1 MGGPMLAQK
10 TIAAV
15 IGEPCSPLMIK
26 PAERTRHRITVVLV
40 FGLVYFIAALVV
52 FWFFLDRVIAA
63 IDPQALHSFLSKAS
77 FHRNGYPLAANLTR
91 AQLFFSRASLAV
103 IFADLAIAA
112 FIGRDTI
119 KRLLRDFFW
128 TPTSPVNLAIFRIAV
143 FGTTLLIL
151 HVDAPATKWFSTF
164 PRQLVIAPYGTG
176 WILPYIPISQS
187 LVGIVSGVLVV
198 FCIMGMIGLFSRAS
212 SAIAIVLG
220 LYVLGITQVF
230 GKVSHDQAVIWFLA
244 ILAASPCGDALA
256 IDAIW
261 TSRKRADQGTT
272 ELPGDLISYA
282 LPLRFACVLL
292 GVIYFFPG
300 FWKVWNSGF
309 GWALSDNLKYQM
321 YSKWMEFGGW
331 TPFFR
336 LDWHP
341 WLYRALALG
350 TIVFEMS
357 FIVLIFFPRL
367 RRAAAAGGVTF
378 NLGTL
383 IFLRIFF
390 YDLLIYYVAL
400 FDVSGWLKK
409 VGGRLFKAPLNVF
422 YDGSCNVCRRAIA
435 SIRTVDVFDRIVY
448 MDAREDPALDTSN
461 AAGESR
467 LELLPDIYARSGAR
481 RYRGAEVY
489 RAMAARIPILWPLVP
504 FLFLPPVDAIA
515 NRVYSRVKH
524 GRTCAPVNGKDD
536 SSEGRTR
543 VGNSDWNM
551 ATAVGVLL
559 VAANV
564 YTGARG
570 IVSGWPFACYP
581 TFAPMAGEEI
591 ISLEVVALDARGEII
606 PTDTSSLRESF
617 SHQRLRGL
625 LESVARLPMPGGSLD
640 RLRGVWQLYVQKDPQ
655 LGAAASVRFY
665 RATLRTVPGDQHLN
679 PLQREL
685 IAEIK
690 L

>member
-1 MGGPMLAQK
+1 MQK
-10 TIAAV
+10 SDTVKSRAALTL
-15 IGEPCSPLMIK
+15 IL
-26 PAERTRHRITVVLV
+26 
-40 FGLVYFIAALVV
+40 GLVYFIVALI
-52 FWFFLDRVIAA
+52 FYSYSLDRLAA
-63 IDPQALHSFLSKAS
+63 TINPVTLCSFLNNFS
-77 FHRNGYPLAANLTR
+77 FHRNAYPLAVNLTR
-91 AQLFFSRASLAV
+91 AQLFFSRASVAV

-119 KRLLRDFFW
+119 RRLVRDFFW

-143 FGTTLLIL
+143 FGTTLIIL

-176 WILPYIPISQS
+176 WILPYVPISQS
-187 LVGIVSGVLVV
+187 LVGVVSGLLVV

-212 SAIAIVLG
+212 SAIALVLG

-261 TSRKRADQGTT
+261 TSRKRADQGIT
-272 ELPGDLISYA
+272 ELPGDSISYA

-341 WLYRALALG
+341 WLYRALAMG

-367 RRAAAAGGVTF
+367 RRVAAAGGVAF

-390 YDLLIYYVAL
+390 YDLLIFYVAL
-400 FDVSGWLKK
+400 FDVSEWLKK
-409 VGGRLFKAPLNVF
+409 VGGRLFKESLNVF

-435 SIRTVDVFDRIVY
+435 AIRTVDVFDRIVY
-448 MDAREDPALDTSN
+448 MDAREDRALDSSN

-467 LELLPDIYARSGAR
+467 LELLQDIYGRNGER
-481 RYRGAEVY
+481 QCRGAEVY
-489 RAMAARIPILWPLVP
+489 RAMSARIPILWPLVP
-504 FLFLPPVDAIA
+504 FLFLPPLDAIA
-515 NRVYSRVKH
+515 NRLYSRVKH
-524 GRTCAPVNGKDD
+524 DRTCAPVKGKDD
-536 SSEGRTR
+536 TSEGRTR
-543 VGNSDWNM
+543 VANSGWKM

-570 IVSGWPFACYP
+570 IVSGWPFSCYP
-581 TFAPMAGEEI
+581 TFSPMAGEEI
-591 ISLEVVALDARGEII
+591 ISLEIVALDARGEII

-625 LESVARLPMPGGSLD
+625 LESVATLPMPGGSLD

-655 LGAAASVRFY
+655 LSAAATVRFY
-665 RATLRTVPGDQHLN
+665 RVTVRTVPGEQHLN
-679 PLQREL
+679 PLRSEL